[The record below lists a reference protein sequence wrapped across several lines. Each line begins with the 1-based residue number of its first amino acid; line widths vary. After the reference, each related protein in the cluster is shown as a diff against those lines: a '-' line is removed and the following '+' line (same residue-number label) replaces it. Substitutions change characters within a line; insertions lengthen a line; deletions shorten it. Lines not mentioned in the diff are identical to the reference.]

1 MQCSAR
7 KFVAS
12 QVYYGL
18 RIAHPNWSAEGLID
32 QVVKEAD
39 MLIAKLDKT
48 EKKPKPLKWKRSWDK
63 CVKTK

>member
-1 MQCSAR
+1 MQCSSR

-18 RIAHPNWSAEGLID
+18 RIAHPNWAAEGLID

-39 MLIAKLDKT
+39 LLIRKLDKT
-48 EKKPKPLKWKRSWDK
+48 EKKPKKK
-63 CVKTK
+63 